1 MWPEEGLGTGMQ
13 HGVRHEMQHRVGRV
27 CGQGV
32 AWGREGIGVWHGK
45 GGVKGCGMKREAQD
59 GRGGVDREGIM
70 VEVGWLDGAL
80 HVAMKAASLV
90 H

>member
-45 GGVKGCGMKREAQD
+45 GRSKGVWHEEGSTGWE
-59 GRGGVDREGIM
+59 GRGREG
-70 VEVGWLDGAL
+70 GYNGGGGLA
-80 HVAMKAASLV
+80 
-90 H
+90 